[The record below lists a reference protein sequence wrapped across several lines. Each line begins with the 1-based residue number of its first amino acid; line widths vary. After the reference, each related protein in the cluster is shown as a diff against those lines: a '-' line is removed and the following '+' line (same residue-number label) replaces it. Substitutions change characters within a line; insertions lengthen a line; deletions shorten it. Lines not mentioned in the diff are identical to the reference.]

1 MRISDWSSDVCSSDL
16 TVFDPRQV
24 RRAFSRA
31 SGTYEA
37 SAALQREVEARLLES
52 LDYLEDRVPDTVLDL
67 GSGPGHAA
75 AALRRRW
82 PRARIIPMDIAMP
95 LLQPADRKSLG

>member
-1 MRISDWSSDVCSSDL
+1 MS

-75 AALRRRW
+75 PALRKRW
-82 PRARIIPMDIAMP
+82 PHARIHAMDHAMP
-95 LLQPADRKSLG
+95 MLQIGRASCRGRVCQYV

>member
-1 MRISDWSSDVCSSDL
+1 MRMSDRSSDVCSSDL
-16 TVFDPRQV
+16 DRRTRRPRAVPHPRRRGRRAARRLPAGAAMSTVFDPRQV

-52 LDYLEDRVPDTVLDL
+52 LDYLEDRAPDTAPEI
-67 GSGPGHAA
+67 G
-75 AALRRRW
+75 
-82 PRARIIPMDIAMP
+82 RAHV
-95 LLQPADRKSLG
+95 